1 MRGRRDSS
9 DERLGMG
16 AKLGRYISIRPL
28 LHTSVISSS
37 ISIILLGAMIK
48 TKAQQPHA
56 STDVAPTMGGLWSR
70 PPGCTACGSWP
81 LGNHEETAQNAR
93 SQERL
98 PTNCGAKDGRWCC
111 AGCASTAGVG
121 TLEKHALHT
130 EKSDPDAETLNR
142 PDSGRDVSISLSA
155 YAFCQGELGATD
167 LSRIHL
173 GSFRRVTAVP

>member
-111 AGCASTAGVG
+111 AGCASTAGGVPLRNTHCIPKNQILMPRRSIAPIPG
-121 TLEKHALHT
+121 EMCRSVSPRTHSAKA
-130 EKSDPDAETLNR
+130 S
-142 PDSGRDVSISLSA
+142 SGQQTCHGFTWAR
-155 YAFCQGELGATD
+155 FGA
-167 LSRIHL
+167 
-173 GSFRRVTAVP
+173 

>member
-1 MRGRRDSS
+1 MKREMRGRRVSS

-28 LHTSVISSS
+28 LYTSVISSS

-142 PDSGRDVSISLSA
+142 PDSARDVSISLSA

-173 GSFRRVTAVP
+173 ARFGA

>member
-1 MRGRRDSS
+1 MKREMRGRRVSS

-98 PTNCGAKDGRWCC
+98 EALVLTEFQLVA
-111 AGCASTAGVG
+111 
-121 TLEKHALHT
+121 LEKALGFY
-130 EKSDPDAETLNR
+130 L
-142 PDSGRDVSISLSA
+142 
-155 YAFCQGELGATD
+155 ATV
-167 LSRIHL
+167 IHL
-173 GSFRRVTAVP
+173 TQYCHSIYNDGKAARQGSVRPSLMDVMSAIQEWER